1 MADAGAE
8 RPAHEPGEGGVH
20 IVGAGLAGLSAA
32 LVAAK
37 AGRPVTLWEA
47 AGHAGGRC
55 RSFHDARL
63 DRLIDNGSHLILTG
77 NDAVARYL
85 ERAGTPDA
93 LVPGEAAFPMVDL
106 DDGAR
111 FTLRLSE
118 GPIPWWILDP
128 ASRVPGTRALDYLG
142 GWRLA
147 LAGPGVT
154 VAEAVRGRGPL
165 WRAFWEPLT
174 LAVLNTTP
182 ERGQARLLWR
192 VLRAT
197 FLKGAGPSRPM
208 FAPEGLGHA
217 LVSPALERLTALGA
231 AIRFNTVLRGLDT
244 AGGRVQALDTSAGHV
259 PVGPHETVIL
269 ALPPSRLVNIL
280 PDLSPPRD
288 DGAILNAHFVVDA
301 PELLAQCPPLTG
313 VLGSLAQW
321 IFVRGDVVS
330 VTVSAAD
337 ALGII
342 ATPRDQLVSKLW
354 AETRTA
360 LALGETNHTCAR
372 IIVEKRATF
381 DQSPE
386 GVAKR
391 LSSIT
396 PLRNVF
402 LAGDSTDTGLP
413 ATIEGAVLS
422 GETAAKHALNASQ
435 GASTA
440 AMGRE

>member
-1 MADAGAE
+1 MADGS
-8 RPAHEPGEGGVH
+8 GGRGGRVH
-20 IVGAGLAGLSAA
+20 VVGAGLAGLSAA
-32 LVAAK
+32 LIAAE
-37 AGRPVTLWEA
+37 AGMRVSLWEA

-63 DRLIDNGSHLILTG
+63 DRVIDNGSHLILTG

-85 ERAGTPDA
+85 ARAGAPDA
-93 LVPGEAAFPMVDL
+93 LIAGEAAFPMVDL
-106 DDGAR
+106 EDGAR
-111 FTLRLSE
+111 FTLRLSN
-118 GPIPWWILDP
+118 GPIPWWIFDP

-154 VAEAVRGRGPL
+154 VAEAVGNRGTL

-182 ERGQARLLWR
+182 ENGQARLLWR

-217 LVSPALERLTALGA
+217 LVKPAVARLGDLGMEIA
-231 AIRFNTVLRGLDT
+231 FNTVLRGLET
-244 AGGRVQALDTSAGHV
+244 ERGRAVALELSTGRVPL
-259 PVGPHETVIL
+259 GPHDRLIL
-269 ALPPSRLVNIL
+269 ALSPSRLSAVL
-280 PDLSPPRD
+280 PGISPPRD

-301 PELLAQCPPLTG
+301 PGKLAACPPLTG

-337 ALGII
+337 ALGIM
-342 ATPRDQLVSKLW
+342 ATPRDELMDRLW
-354 AETRTA
+354 RETQAA
-360 LALGETNHTCAR
+360 LALGETNHTSAR

-391 LSSIT
+391 LRPIT
-396 PLRNVF
+396 PLGNVF

-422 GETAAKHALNASQ
+422 GEIAASHALADAGAQPTAAV
-435 GASTA
+435 
-440 AMGRE
+440 GRE

>member
-8 RPAHEPGEGGVH
+8 RPGKGGVH

-32 LVAAK
+32 LVAAE
-37 AGRPVTLWEA
+37 AGRPVAIWEA

-55 RSFHDARL
+55 RSFHDTRL
-63 DRLIDNGSHLILTG
+63 DRMIDNGSHLILTG

-85 ERAGTPDA
+85 ARADAPDA
-93 LVPGEAAFPMVDL
+93 LTPGEAAFPMVDL
-106 DDGAR
+106 DSGAR
-111 FTLRLSE
+111 FTLRLSN
-118 GPIPWWILDP
+118 GPIPWWIFD
-128 ASRVPGTRALDYLG
+128 ANSRVPDTRALDYLG

-147 LAGPGVT
+147 LAGPATT
-154 VAEAVRGRGPL
+154 VAEAVPDRGPL

-182 ERGQARLLWR
+182 EKGQARLLWR

-208 FAPEGLGHA
+208 FAPQGLGHA
-217 LVSPALERLTALGA
+217 LVRPALDRLEALGA
-231 AIRFNTVLRGLDT
+231 RIHFNTVLR
-244 AGGRVQALDTSAGHV
+244 AIEEVGGNAQALETSAGRV

-269 ALPPSRLVNIL
+269 ALPPSRLVNVL
-280 PDLSPPRD
+280 PGLSPPRD
-288 DGAILNAHFVVDA
+288 DGAILNAHFVVNA
-301 PELLAQCPPLTG
+301 PERLAQCPPLTG

-321 IFVRGDVVS
+321 IFIRGDVVS

-337 ALGII
+337 ALGIM
-342 ATPRDQLVSKLW
+342 ATPRDELVSKLW
-354 AETRTA
+354 AETRAA

-391 LSSIT
+391 LRSST

-422 GETAAKHALNASQ
+422 GETAAKHAL
-435 GASTA
+435 GHVPGTSTA